1 MAGVKGI
8 FQLFASRPGTGSAE
22 VRQII
27 PADAFGSRE
36 NSAQAGST
44 AGRIFRQKVSP
55 RRKAPK
61 TRGRKS
67 PLKKYGRRKERSY
80 EWPVHSPFPFAAGTC
95 PGREE
100 CAEQVSAGKR
110 LPPGEKPVAEHAAAQ
125 EAPEKKSPQA
135 PDLLP
140 KRAEREGVQKKN
152 SGIQVAE
159 TFLFPGK
166 QKTFRRIAHSTGKKL
181 AMEKEA
187 DQMRRIAHDTGKK
200 KRPARTAWPE

>member
-1 MAGVKGI
+1 MNGLCTPLSPSQQEHA
-8 FQLFASRPGTGSAE
+8 RP
-22 VRQII
+22 
-27 PADAFGSRE
+27 RE
-36 NSAQAGST
+36 T
-44 AGRIFRQKVSP
+44 VSQNRCSPKNAPP
-55 RRKAPK
+55 R
-61 TRGRKS
+61 
-67 PLKKYGRRKERSY
+67 
-80 EWPVHSPFPFAAGTC
+80 
-95 PGREE
+95 
-100 CAEQVSAGKR
+100 
-110 LPPGEKPVAEHAAAQ
+110 EKPVAEHAAAQ

-200 KRPARTAWPE
+200 KRPARAAWPE

>member
-1 MAGVKGI
+1 MNGLCTPLSPS
-8 FQLFASRPGTGSAE
+8 QQEHSRPRGMCGTG
-22 VRQII
+22 VC
-27 PADAFGSRE
+27 
-36 NSAQAGST
+36 
-44 AGRIFRQKVSP
+44 
-55 RRKAPK
+55 RKKA
-61 TRGRKS
+61 
-67 PLKKYGRRKERSY
+67 
-80 EWPVHSPFPFAAGTC
+80 
-95 PGREE
+95 
-100 CAEQVSAGKR
+100 
-110 LPPGEKPVAEHAAAQ
+110 PPGEKPVAEHAAAQ

-200 KRPARTAWPE
+200 KRPARAAWPE

>member
-1 MAGVKGI
+1 MACA
-8 FQLFASRPGTGSAE
+8 L
-22 VRQII
+22 
-27 PADAFGSRE
+27 
-36 NSAQAGST
+36 
-44 AGRIFRQKVSP
+44 
-55 RRKAPK
+55 
-61 TRGRKS
+61 
-67 PLKKYGRRKERSY
+67 
-80 EWPVHSPFPFAAGTC
+80 PFPLRSRNMPRSRGICGTDVC
-95 PGREE
+95 RKK
-100 CAEQVSAGKR
+100 A
-110 LPPGEKPVAEHAAAQ
+110 PPGEKPVAEHAAAQ

-166 QKTFRRIAHSTGKKL
+166 QKTFRRIAHGTGKKL